1 VRSRHGAPRVGAPTP
16 HGVSPGTAP
25 SPTVRRVASS
35 GWRKVL
41 GRLVEVAVRQGSEE
55 LARRARGDRTPA
67 APRTRRSPASR
78 TSAARSTAPATADHP
93 RATLPPAGPP
103 RRRGTVTD
111 HTGPLH
117 MEYRPHDDD
126 RPDPGEVVW
135 AWVPFEEDDGR
146 GKDRPVLVVGRDG
159 DALLAL
165 MLSSKDHDLDAED
178 EARHGR
184 HWVDVGTGGWDR
196 QGRPS
201 EVRVDRVL
209 RIDPADVR
217 REGAALDRAHFEQVA
232 AEVRRRRD
240 W

>member
-1 VRSRHGAPRVGAPTP
+1 M
-16 HGVSPGTAP
+16 
-25 SPTVRRVASS
+25 ASS
-35 GWRKVL
+35 AWRRVL
-41 GRLVEVAVRQGSEE
+41 GRLVDVAVRQGSEE
-55 LARRARGDRTPA
+55 LSRRTRGDRSPT
-67 APRTRRSPASR
+67 APRPSAPRRSAPD
-78 TSAARSTAPATADHP
+78 RSTAADQP

-103 RRRGTVTD
+103 RRRGLVTE
-111 HTGPLH
+111 HTGPLRL
-117 MEYRPHDDD
+117 EYRPHDDD

-165 MLSSKDHDLDAED
+165 MLSSKDHDLDAAD

-184 HWVDVGTGGWDR
+184 HWVDVGTGAWDR

-217 REGAALDRAHFEQVA
+217 REGAALDRAHFDEVA
-232 AEVRRRRD
+232 AEVHRRRG
-240 W
+240 